1 MCTYDNMSTTINVSI
16 DGDSICTVYCDE
28 YRVLCNDYGTHE
40 LFVIEAC
47 VNEKVI
53 AIINVDEYYD

>member
-1 MCTYDNMSTTINVSI
+1 MSTTINVSI